1 MNTRNVVKE
10 GYRVRVVI
18 HLLVRGLQG
27 CVDHWGLVGKDSLQV
42 THFLGVIHEG
52 THLAASVHMMCVI
65 RIRLIHREVMW
76 GAWMRVVGCSTWRQG
91 GLDVMRVRRR
101 IDP

>member
-10 GYRVRVVI
+10 GYRVWVVI

-27 CVDHWGLVGKDSLQV
+27 RVDHWGLVSKDSLQV

-52 THLAASVHMMCVI
+52 AHLAASVHVMCVI
-65 RIRLIHREVMW
+65 GIRLIHREVMW
-76 GAWMRVVGCSTWRQG
+76 GAWMRVVGASTWRQR
-91 GLDVMRVRRR
+91 GLDVMRVRR
-101 IDP
+101 IEP